1 MRGRASVTL
10 LWCWTTCD
18 VDIYVEREGE
28 MFYPTFCVCSAG
40 RGPDT
45 SVSVT
50 TVLQCYNTLVSLISV
65 AISLWHWQVMKSI
78 ISSTTRALL
87 AVRLQST
94 QLIFICV
101 SDWLCFRDR
110 QCDCDTKSDLWLV
123 WAADPPTQW
132 PDCEWT
138 ISILTDTEIKY
149 SGVLTSVSLSVS
161 RLSNVITTRCV
172 SVWFLSVSVIEWRI
186 KRDHVTN
193 MLPVS
198 YSNFPYYFVAT
209 SQCSKSSSNKFS
221 VQVFSWS

>member
-1 MRGRASVTL
+1 MSLLSAHDMRGRASVTL

-149 SGVLTSVSLSVS
+149 SGVLTSWYQCLCPSLGWATWSPLVCQCQCVVSLGVS
-161 RLSNVITTRCV
+161 H
-172 SVWFLSVSVIEWRI
+172 W
-186 KRDHVTN
+186 VTD
-193 MLPVS
+193 
-198 YSNFPYYFVAT
+198 
-209 SQCSKSSSNKFS
+209 
-221 VQVFSWS
+221 